1 MKQLLILILFIPCLT
16 YAQQFEVRDSISINA
31 EEVISLY
38 WIDIDKDGQPN
49 PIVQINNDS
58 TGVVVLYDSVQGM
71 SSDTLIIPGLTAHPL
86 QFIDINNDNSLE
98 IIGLLDEGDSLS
110 INIFQQVDNTLNS
123 IYSKKVKKVTSF
135 YITDWNN
142 DGYKDIFLN
151 STSLQLIENSKSGFS
166 TDIIEIETFDKQNTL
181 LFADISNN
189 GYPDI
194 IVNPF
199 NGPGSHILFN
209 DKGAIIKDSVITL
222 DTVHNISFGD
232 INLDGK
238 LDLFISSSNSNRI
251 IYEDSSKLNSINF
264 DSIAGNIR
272 GRIDFSFMADFSS
285 DGYLDLIVKTSNADS
300 TVYSYL
306 IKSDS
311 LLNLSIDKLDLS
323 SSGIYSAFFDNDED
337 GDLDILELSKDGST
351 KIIRQYE
358 NKEEDKNYGPSRPS
372 YHSDITTSNGTI
384 LVWSNSFDDH
394 SPEQNHT
401 YDLQLSSEEKG
412 SEMIA
417 PNYNVDYPLDRIL
430 AQRGNLLF
438 ANEIGVSGDIGTTL
452 YYGIQAIDNSLSVIP
467 ADGSGSGGSGS
478 SDCPPGIA
486 CGSFR
491 LCSPDSIQ
499 YTSMFACEGES
510 LILENDT
517 LRTAW
522 YSSNQGFLGISNGLI
537 YNTNVLDTVY
547 YNSIDKA
554 DCSDNNAIIIT
565 PLEDALFANETIEF
579 CQPTSIRLNTYTIL
593 DSAVWVKLN
602 GFERDTLRTEQFNVV
617 SSDTLIAYQYA
628 NSCLIADSLTI
639 NFDTTAVSIT
649 NGDLLE
655 ITEGDELQLQAINAD
670 NYYWSPNLNIND
682 VESPQP
688 IVSPLENIIYY
699 VEGYKNGTCQT
710 IDSIRIKVKKEAF
723 IPELFTPNNDGTN
736 DKLLIYGLNQVEG
749 FHFQIYNRKGNL
761 VFETTD
767 AEFMRSSG
775 WNGESSSGPAQSGIY
790 YWRVSGSFTE
800 SDQELKLNNSKE
812 GKVHLTR

>member
-1 MKQLLILILFIPCLT
+1 MNKKN
-16 YAQQFEVRDSISINA
+16 VH
-31 EEVISLY
+31 SLN

-49 PIVQINNDS
+49 PIVQINDDS
-58 TGVVVLYDSVQGM
+58 LGFIIVYDSVQGL
-71 SSDTLIIPGLTAHPL
+71 SSDTLIIPGLIAHPL
-86 QFIDINNDNSLE
+86 QFEDVNNDNSLE
-98 IIGLLDEGDSLS
+98 IIGLLDVGDRLS
-110 INIFQQVDNTLNS
+110 MNVFQLDGNTLNS
-123 IYSKKVKKVTSF
+123 IYNKSVNKVTSF
-135 YITDWNN
+135 HIADWNN
-142 DGYKDIFLN
+142 DGYKDILLN
-151 STSLQLIENSKSGFS
+151 SPRLQLIENSKSGFS
-166 TDIIEIETFDKQNTL
+166 TDIIEIETFENQKSL

-194 IVNPF
+194 IVNAIH
-199 NGPGSHILFN
+199 GPGSHIFFN
-209 DKGAIIKDSVITL
+209 EKGAIIKDSVISV

-238 LDLFISSSNSNRI
+238 LDLFIASSNSIRI
-251 IYEDSSKLNSINF
+251 IYEDSSKLKSINF
-264 DSIAGNIR
+264 DSIAANIK
-272 GRIDFSFMADFSS
+272 GRIDFSFMADFNS
-285 DGYLDLIVKTSNADS
+285 DGYLDLIIKTNNADS
-300 TVYSYL
+300 VVNSYL
-306 IKSDS
+306 IESDS
-311 LLNLSIDKLDLS
+311 LLNFYIDTLQLS
-323 SSGIYSAFFDNDED
+323 SSGIYNAFFDNDED
-337 GDLDILELSKDGST
+337 GDLDILELSKDSSIN
-351 KIIRQYE
+351 IIHQYE

-372 YHSDITTSNGTI
+372 YHTDITTSNGTI

-401 YDLQLSSEEKG
+401 YDIQLSSEERG
-412 SEMIA
+412 TEIIA
-417 PNYNVDYPLDRIL
+417 PNYSVDYPLYRIL

-438 ANEIGVSGDIGTTL
+438 ANEIGVSGDIGKTL

-467 ADGSGSGGSGS
+467 TDGSGNGGSGS

-486 CGSFR
+486 CGKFQI
-491 LCSPDSIQ
+491 CSPDSIQ
-499 YTSMFACEGES
+499 YKSMFACEGES

-522 YSSNQGFLGISNGLI
+522 YSSNQGFLGISNGII
-537 YNTNVLDTVY
+537 YNTNELDTVY

-565 PLEDALFANETIEF
+565 PLGDELFANETIEF
-579 CQPTSIRLNTYTIL
+579 CQPTYISLNTYTIL
-593 DSAVWVKLN
+593 DSALWVKLN
-602 GFERDTLRTEQFNVV
+602 GFEKDTLHSELFNVI

-639 NFDTTAVSIT
+639 KYDTTSVTIT
-649 NGDLLE
+649 NGDLIE
-655 ITEGDELQLQAINAD
+655 ITEGEELQLQATNAD
-670 NYYWSPNLNIND
+670 NYYWSPNANIND

-688 IVSPLENIIYY
+688 MVSPLENTVYY

-710 IDSIRIKVKKEAF
+710 IDSIRINVKKEAF

-790 YWRVSGSFTE
+790 YWRVSGSFTD
-800 SDQELKLNNSKE
+800 SNQELKLNNSKE